1 MKGGEMSYYDVRG
14 GERGNN
20 YIPEIKAGE
29 TAEVHVGYFVN
40 EDELPYL
47 YLDPKGI
54 GSEFTEEN
62 LAAGFVDI
70 RQ

>member
-1 MKGGEMSYYDVRG
+1 MSYYDVRG

-20 YIPEIKAGE
+20 YITELKAGE
-29 TAEVHVGYFVN
+29 TKTVHVGFVVN

-47 YLDPKGI
+47 YL
-54 GSEFTEEN
+54 N
-62 LAAGFVDI
+62 LNTAGDTASFSDSALKQGLVDI